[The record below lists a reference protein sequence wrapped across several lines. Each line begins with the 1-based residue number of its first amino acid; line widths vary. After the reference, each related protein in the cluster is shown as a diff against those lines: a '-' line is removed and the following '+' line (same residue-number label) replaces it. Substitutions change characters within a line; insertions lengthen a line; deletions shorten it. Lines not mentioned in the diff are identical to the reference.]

1 MDTIVLVET
10 VQRAENALTHIRDV
24 SLLEMHFRTQNA
36 RQRALL
42 HELHH
47 DPQFVAPIEAVA
59 YEYDVA
65 VVTGLLQCQLVA
77 DVHQLAQRRHL
88 HRHRVLRLHVH
99 GLVAAGKDGRDAYTV
114 LKPPSPITSLRPR

>member
-1 MDTIVLVET
+1 MDAIVLVET
-10 VQRAENALTHIRDV
+10 VQRTENALTHVRDV
-24 SLLEMHFRTQNA
+24 SLLEVHLGAQNT

-47 DPQFVAPIEAVA
+47 DPQLVAPVEAVA
-59 YEYDVA
+59 HEHDVA
-65 VVTGLLQCQLVA
+65 VVAGLLQRQLVA

-99 GLVAAGKDGRDAYTV
+99 RLVAMGEDARDVYTV